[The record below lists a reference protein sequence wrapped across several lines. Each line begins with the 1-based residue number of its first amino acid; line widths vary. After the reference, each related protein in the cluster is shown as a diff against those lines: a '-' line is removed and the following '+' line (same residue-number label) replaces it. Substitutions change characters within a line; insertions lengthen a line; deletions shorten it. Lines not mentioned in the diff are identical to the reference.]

1 MNKFKVGDKV
11 RSKCYGEGK
20 VVEEDNDEILV
31 QFKKNNPCLHSASC
45 SKNGPYKDN
54 TCYWY
59 GRDTNQLE
67 ILKNEYT
74 YEDLKKCP
82 IGTKITFEDGRILIK
97 ARNDYINDSF
107 TDIEGFRSIM
117 DLKGLKDS
125 WIGGYFGKIIKIE
138 EPAYTAVYEAEPEV
152 LDEAEKRYLKDV
164 IRPFRNRIKYICKSV
179 SAFGKYEYI
188 EVNLGNDTLVLPDF
202 KPNTM
207 YKGMKVD
214 KKYALKEL
222 DL

>member
-1 MNKFKVGDKV
+1 MNKFKVGDRVK
-11 RSKCYGEGK
+11 S
-20 VVEEDNDEILV
+20 
-31 QFKKNNPCLHSASC
+31 
-45 SKNGPYKDN
+45 
-54 TCYWY
+54 
-59 GRDTNQLE
+59 
-67 ILKNEYT
+67 ILKEEYYGIRYGDIGTVQENSQYPFVRWDRTEKLISFNEKDLLKLFT

-82 IGTKITFEDGRILIK
+82 VGTKITFENGRTFVR
-97 ARNDYINDSF
+97 ASESDYRTF
-107 TDIEGFRSIM
+107 TDTDGYRGIE

-125 WIGGYFGKIIKIE
+125 WLDGYYGEIVKIE
-138 EPAYTAVYEAEPEV
+138 EPTYETVYEYKPEI

>member
-1 MNKFKVGDKV
+1 MNKFKVGDRVK
-11 RSKCYGEGK
+11 S
-20 VVEEDNDEILV
+20 
-31 QFKKNNPCLHSASC
+31 
-45 SKNGPYKDN
+45 
-54 TCYWY
+54 
-59 GRDTNQLE
+59 
-67 ILKNEYT
+67 ILKEEYYGIRYGDIGTVQENSQYPFVRWDRTEKLISFNEKDLLKLFT

-82 IGTKITFEDGRILIK
+82 VGTKITFENGRTFVR
-97 ARNDYINDSF
+97 ASESDYRTF
-107 TDIEGFRSIM
+107 TDTDGYRGIE

-125 WIGGYFGKIIKIE
+125 WLDGYFGKIIKIE

>member
-1 MNKFKVGDKV
+1 MNKFKVGDRVKSILKEEYYGIRYGDIGTVQENSQYPFV
-11 RSKCYGEGK
+11 RWDRTEK
-20 VVEEDNDEILV
+20 LV
-31 QFKKNNPCLHSASC
+31 SFNKKNL
-45 SKNGPYKDN
+45 
-54 TCYWY
+54 
-59 GRDTNQLE
+59 
-67 ILKNEYT
+67 LKLFT

-82 IGTKITFEDGRILIK
+82 VGTKITFENGRTFVR
-97 ARNDYINDSF
+97 ASESDYRTF
-107 TDIEGFRSIM
+107 TDTDGYRGIE

-125 WIGGYFGKIIKIE
+125 WLDGYYGEIVKIE
-138 EPAYTAVYEAEPEV
+138 EPTYETVYEYKPEI

>member
-1 MNKFKVGDKV
+1 MNKFKVGDRVKSILKEEYYGIRYGDIGTVQENSQYPFV
-11 RSKCYGEGK
+11 RWDRTEK
-20 VVEEDNDEILV
+20 LV
-31 QFKKNNPCLHSASC
+31 SFNKKNL
-45 SKNGPYKDN
+45 
-54 TCYWY
+54 
-59 GRDTNQLE
+59 
-67 ILKNEYT
+67 LKLFT

-82 IGTKITFEDGRILIK
+82 VGTKITFENGRTFVR
-97 ARNDYINDSF
+97 ASESDYRTF
-107 TDIEGFRSIM
+107 TDTDGYRGIE

-125 WIGGYFGKIIKIE
+125 WLDGYYGEKVKIE
-138 EPAYTAVYEAEPEV
+138 EPTYETVYEYKPEI

-188 EVNLGNDTLVLPDF
+188 EVNLGNDTLVLPVF